1 MPFGL
6 LKKRQLRYRMV
17 RTILVSLLCILLGLI
32 STFWQAAAN
41 LKRAT
46 NIRMTNARQLV
57 EGTLDSA
64 RHAAYAV
71 KDNLGRPCLES
82 VAMVMLPTY

>member
-41 LKRAT
+41 LKRTT
-46 NIRMTNARQLV
+46 NIRMTNARQLWKERWTV
-57 EGTLDSA
+57 PG
-64 RHAAYAV
+64 
-71 KDNLGRPCLES
+71 
-82 VAMVMLPTY
+82 MLLTP